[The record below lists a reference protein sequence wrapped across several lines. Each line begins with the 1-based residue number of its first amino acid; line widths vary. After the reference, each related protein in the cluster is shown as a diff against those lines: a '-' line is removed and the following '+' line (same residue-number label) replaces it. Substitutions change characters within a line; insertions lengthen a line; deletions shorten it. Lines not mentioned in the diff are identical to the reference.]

1 MGPTSPQTIKHLIHC
16 QKQQNNDNLRMED
29 EWIKLLENG
38 WKYGLQMKWN
48 KTQMIESAACCLALG
63 SYQTEYHA
71 MHNDLS
77 LIWFK
82 RGYDLLQ
89 QCECIKVQKMKKSKI
104 ISSNALNQKNF
115 DRMQFNEEM
124 DDYSM
129 NITQDLMEKYQRNLV
144 QKFVDKTK
152 VMIGWNKKELNNV
165 FECNYYHSLKVDD
178 NEYAAGIYINYAQFL
193 QLSDLKEAEK
203 WYLRALK
210 LTKND
215 DTIYWNL
222 GQIYWKNKDYEKAM
236 KHFKLALKYCSNDEV
251 DAVQKKIYE
260 KEKKMNKMQK
270 IKSNVKEDVFDEMDV
285 CEEYKQKMRKK
296 MNEIMAGYNK
306 QFGNEPDEM
315 TKIKNQIHLFLDEEI
330 NDDEIDFMI
339 KYCDENGEDV
349 QSNIQNY
356 GIHFLEMI
364 RTQKK
369 QLHENEQNNHNIS
382 EQYDDE
388 CNSDEEYVPMQVQ
401 KSKKRKKKKRVKARS
416 KQSNES
422 ELSMDEW
429 LASLSS
435 IQRKSFKERTKSD
448 NAFFYRFNASHIDS
462 DDKIQ
467 RDLINLAENKKGT
480 WSKSEHQIFMKQVLK
495 IGVNISWG
503 IFSKDIAG
511 RVGYVCSNYW
521 RALIKNGDVKDLNYV
536 QSTNNEKKLSL

>member
-1 MGPTSPQTIKHLIHC
+1 
-16 QKQQNNDNLRMED
+16 
-29 EWIKLLENG
+29 
-38 WKYGLQMKWN
+38 
-48 KTQMIESAACCLALG
+48 
-63 SYQTEYHA
+63 
-71 MHNDLS
+71 
-77 LIWFK
+77 
-82 RGYDLLQ
+82 
-89 QCECIKVQKMKKSKI
+89 
-104 ISSNALNQKNF
+104 
-115 DRMQFNEEM
+115 
-124 DDYSM
+124 
-129 NITQDLMEKYQRNLV
+129 
-144 QKFVDKTK
+144 
-152 VMIGWNKKELNNV
+152 
-165 FECNYYHSLKVDD
+165 
-178 NEYAAGIYINYAQFL
+178 
-193 QLSDLKEAEK
+193 
-203 WYLRALK
+203 
-210 LTKND
+210 
-215 DTIYWNL
+215 
-222 GQIYWKNKDYEKAM
+222 
-236 KHFKLALKYCSNDEV
+236 
-251 DAVQKKIYE
+251 
-260 KEKKMNKMQK
+260 
-270 IKSNVKEDVFDEMDV
+270 
-285 CEEYKQKMRKK
+285 

-388 CNSDEEYVPMQVQ
+388 SNSDEEYVPMQVQ

-495 IGVNISWG
+495 IVVNISWG

-536 QSTNNEKKLSL
+536 QSTNNEKKLSFIKKSPLNFKRFAVTIINDKSKTFTNLPSKHPKHPSDEVCEQLCDAMNNQEVHAKNIKKRKNKKCEIMSDNDEIFECNHNEIEMKAENPMPSFIDVMTGNVVIEPAISPYGHVLGYQSWTTILRKDTHKNQCPFTKKKMTRRSLIKLTVDNIEKYKKNIVNLSDEQAQFINL